1 MTTLVYPKRPRKG
14 SGYSFTQNR
23 KRGMDGF
30 GEALHFPKS
39 IIFNGQKGNE
49 VLGLG

>member
-30 GEALHFPKS
+30 GEALPE
-39 IIFNGQKGNE
+39 KGD
-49 VLGLG
+49 L

>member
-30 GEALHFPKS
+30 GEAL
-39 IIFNGQKGNE
+39 
-49 VLGLG
+49 LGIYDSNLD

>member
-30 GEALHFPKS
+30 GEALLK
-39 IIFNGQKGNE
+39 
-49 VLGLG
+49 VLVEALVSENSRDNWI